1 MKIPP
6 DPHYPKIITIVTGTG
21 FQVVFALLAFCLILF
36 YNAAYFIYVPVTG
49 VWLVADDQTPNSA
62 IIYSLNPGG
71 PGEKAGLRVGD
82 KIVSID
88 GRAITNLNI
97 PMHQPKKAGDTEVYV
112 VQRDHQDLTINLIV
126 GSYADHPDYL
136 ANIIPIELLSLL
148 FYLLGLILLFFSPAA
163 DIRTRLVANVW
174 VLAGIAIAATGPGYI
189 SGTWLAPEVAML
201 TFAASIFISIAA
213 HLYFPV
219 PTFSTRT
226 RNIILWALFGLSL
239 ALAGAYLAQQ
249 LYLAIH
255 NQYPPTSITA
265 QAINWPFYLSWLVIF
280 GLLLKN
286 RFFIKDKEIKRQTGI
301 LFLGTLLGF
310 LPLLLFSELPQLI
323 FGSDSEFILLP
334 SNISIL
340 ALIFVPIAYGYVI
353 YQRKLLKIDFIINRA
368 LVLFLLVLAILFPSI
383 TILGLISNAVN
394 LPSQVVIAGGFLCVL
409 VALPSAALRKRI
421 QIQVD
426 RTLYGGYYDYTSVTS
441 DLSNRLAQTID
452 RPAFISLLL
461 DELPG
466 KMKIEKS
473 ALLLLAGNHLE
484 LQRCEDHAF
493 SISPADKICEIL
505 GNRTKAGS
513 RPGSM
518 ESGRFRTE

>member
-1 MKIPP
+1 MKIQP
-6 DPHYPKIITIVTGTG
+6 DPRYPKIITFVTGTG
-21 FQVVFALLAFCLILF
+21 FQVVFALLALCLIIF

-49 VWLVADDQTPNSA
+49 VWLDFDPQTPNSA

-97 PMHQPKKAGDTEVYV
+97 PMHQPKKAGDSEVYV
-112 VQRDHQDLTINLIV
+112 IQRDHQTLTINLMV
-126 GSYADHPDYL
+126 GSYSDHPDYL

-219 PTFSTRT
+219 PTFSNRT

-239 ALAGAYLAQQ
+239 ALASAYLVQQ
-249 LYLAIH
+249 IYLAIH

-310 LPLLLFSELPQLI
+310 LPLLLFSELPKLI
-323 FGSDSEFILLP
+323 FGRNSEFILLP

-340 ALIFVPIAYGYVI
+340 AMIFVPIAYGYVI
-353 YQRKLLKIDFIINRA
+353 YQRKLLKIDFIINRCA
-368 LVLFLLVLAILFPSI
+368 GSVFAGPRHPVYIHHHSGVDFKRGEPAFAGRDCRRFLMCP
-383 TILGLISNAVN
+383 G
-394 LPSQVVIAGGFLCVL
+394 
-409 VALPSAALRKRI
+409 
-421 QIQVD
+421 
-426 RTLYGGYYDYTSVTS
+426 
-441 DLSNRLAQTID
+441 
-452 RPAFISLLL
+452 RPALCDFAQKYSDPGGPDIVWGLL
-461 DELPG
+461 
-466 KMKIEKS
+466 
-473 ALLLLAGNHLE
+473 
-484 LQRCEDHAF
+484 
-493 SISPADKICEIL
+493 
-505 GNRTKAGS
+505 
-513 RPGSM
+513 
-518 ESGRFRTE
+518 